1 YPSSVLAHARR
12 QHRWVRGDW
21 QILWWLLPF
30 VPSRAGVQR
39 NRLPIIARWK
49 ILDNLRRSLVPPAT
63 VALLVAGWTA
73 LPGSPLAWTAA
84 ALASLALPILVV
96 GVEALAGPSRQ
107 QSWPVFARAV
117 VDDLKTA
124 AARSGLQLAFVANQ
138 AYERLHAIVVTL
150 VRLGVTRHRLLE
162 WETMAANAARGGPPR
177 LRAVV
182 AAVAFVRPR
191 ALPIALPVLLLWA
204 GAPAIAFALSR
215 PAPRRRAELTSG
227 DREYLREVAVKTWRY
242 FDTFMGAEDHWLP
255 PDNIQMAPELRVA
268 HRTSPTNIGLG
279 LLSTLAAHDLG
290 LIDTATLLHRIDAT
304 LTTVEGLE
312 KVNGHLLNW

>member
-63 VALLVAGWTA
+63 VALRVAGWTA

-177 LRAVV
+177 LRAFLSGMAASPLVAVGAFLVV
-182 AAVAFVRPR
+182 AAARPR
-191 ALPIALPVLLLWA
+191 ALPIAWPV
-204 GAPAIAFALSR
+204 
-215 PAPRRRAELTSG
+215 
-227 DREYLREVAVKTWRY
+227 
-242 FDTFMGAEDHWLP
+242 
-255 PDNIQMAPELRVA
+255 
-268 HRTSPTNIGLG
+268 
-279 LLSTLAAHDLG
+279 
-290 LIDTATLLHRIDAT
+290 
-304 LTTVEGLE
+304 
-312 KVNGHLLNW
+312 